1 MFYSVTIIVVMGV
14 ARPLWLRLP
23 TPTGC
28 SASSLGRSKS
38 DSAYSSLEKKAMLTA
53 EGSLNLGMGQ
63 YRTSKLFI
71 SWMKLNIY
79 TVNIKISLPEPISL
93 SLLLCCFYL
102 GFKNNNIHLKIL
114 QNSVNFSGFS
124 RIVSILLVR
133 ALIKT
138 PTHGMSILP
147 CDD

>member
-63 YRTSKLFI
+63 YRTLKLF
-71 SWMKLNIY
+71 LY
-79 TVNIKISLPEPISL
+79 
-93 SLLLCCFYL
+93 
-102 GFKNNNIHLKIL
+102 G
-114 QNSVNFSGFS
+114 
-124 RIVSILLVR
+124 
-133 ALIKT
+133 
-138 PTHGMSILP
+138 
-147 CDD
+147 